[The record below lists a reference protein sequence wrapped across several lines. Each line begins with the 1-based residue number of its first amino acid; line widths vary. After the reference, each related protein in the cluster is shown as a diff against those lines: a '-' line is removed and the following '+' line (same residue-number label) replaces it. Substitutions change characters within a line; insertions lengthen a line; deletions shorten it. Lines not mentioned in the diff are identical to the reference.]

1 MLGFI
6 PKFHHLM
13 VSIFFSVAF
22 LALGAVVSGRVYM
35 AFNMGA
41 GAFFVVAA
49 IIMFLIILEG
59 LNRRVEVMT
68 EFAIAIG
75 KLDDEARAMLAFEF
89 PHMRYNM
96 KRGELRQMFEDTQ
109 VSIETFRLFL
119 QTSNDR
125 YISPRRDWYTADR
138 PEWAWIEI
146 KDWLEEHDKILPD
159 SAAGPHSWLWKGNS
173 YQHMCAYWMA
183 GRTLTGVVYAQEI
196 TTPPPLKTPSD
207 D

>member
-1 MLGFI
+1 MFGFI

-13 VSIFFSVAF
+13 VSIFIAIGFFSLSAVA
-22 LALGAVVSGRVYM
+22 SGRVYT

-41 GAFFVVAA
+41 VSFFVVSGV
-49 IIMFLIILEG
+49 ILFLLVLEG
-59 LNRRVEVMT
+59 LNHRVEIMT
-68 EFAIAIG
+68 EFARAIG
-75 KLDDEARAMLAFEF
+75 QLDDEARAMMAFEF
-89 PHMRYNM
+89 PHMRYKM
-96 KRGELRQMFEDTQ
+96 KRGEIRQMFEDTN
-109 VSIETFRLFL
+109 VPIEMFRRFL

-125 YISPRRDWYTADR
+125 YISPRRDWYKADQ

-173 YQHMCAYWMA
+173 YQHMTAYWMS
-183 GRTLTGVVYAQEI
+183 GRTLTGVVYAYES
-196 TTPPPLKTPSD
+196 PPPPTEAASD